1 MGEEELREIVNAC
14 LKDKRL
20 MEIVERISNMTD
32 GEKEIFKKKV
42 NRYFFDKKSQED
54 LMAYRFYAIILTG
67 DNARKIVEEVK
78 KVNERK

>member
-1 MGEEELREIVNAC
+1 MFLLKNSLVTATLFVKAFFEILRN
-14 LKDKRL
+14 R
-20 MEIVERISNMTD
+20 
-32 GEKEIFKKKV
+32 EIFKKKV